1 MAIRTN
7 EGRPKTKTITIEQV
21 ASPARREERQ
31 RETLIGLG
39 LDKLHR
45 RKTLQNTDAIWGA
58 ICKVR
63 HMVRVVDARA

>member
-1 MAIRTN
+1 MTLRTL
-7 EGRPKTKTITIEQV
+7 EGRPKTKTVTIEQI

-31 RETLIGLG
+31 RGTLIGLG

-45 RKTLQNTDAIWGA
+45 RKTLQNTDAVWGA

-63 HMVRVVDARA
+63 HMVRVVDGA